1 MILITRTMERYTT
14 RLSLSKISKMRIAVL
29 FEDRCKPNSPAFEY
43 LQKYAGSCGAECIQV
58 DENDKC
64 KILEDACPPCL
75 MRAKN
80 CPGDA
85 VKVINL
91 PEELETDM
99 IHRYSLN
106 GFRLFRL
113 PTPSKDS
120 IIGILG
126 PNGMGKST
134 AFNILNGSI
143 IPNLGEFE
151 SSDCLWEDVI
161 ETLPRGELRDFLA
174 DLNES
179 TVKVALKPQYV
190 DHIPKAFKGNV
201 GKLLSSVNERGLYGE
216 MIEKFGLGHLL
227 ERNLDQLSGG
237 ELQRVAICA
246 TLLKQA
252 DVYFF
257 DEPSSYL
264 DIYER
269 MRIVR
274 IIQELSESARVIV
287 IEHDLAVLDVIADL
301 THIVYGKKGAFGI
314 FTPARTTR
322 KAINAYI
329 EGYLPEQN
337 VRIRDKPIKF
347 LEHPPRTGW
356 DGMELVE
363 WPKLSKKLG
372 SFNLDSN
379 AGELLS
385 GQVLGAVGANATGK
399 TTFVK
404 ILAGELKP
412 DDGEIENEIAVSYKP
427 QYIDIQEGMIVE
439 DLLKS
444 VEGYDEHTFSTELNR
459 PLNLEPLL
467 EREMQTLS
475 GGELQR
481 VAVAECLLKEADLY
495 LLDEPSAYLDANQ
508 RMVTAKTIRKFM
520 ENRGKSALI
529 VDHDIYFIDY
539 ISDGILCF
547 GGEPGKRGVVEG
559 PYKMREG
566 MNIFLERVDV
576 TFRRDKNTHRPRVN
590 KPDSRLDREQK
601 SKKEYYYSS

>member
-1 MILITRTMERYTT
+1 
-14 RLSLSKISKMRIAVL
+14 MRIAVL

-201 GKLLSSVNERGLYGE
+201 GKLLSSVNERGLYDE

>member
-1 MILITRTMERYTT
+1 
-14 RLSLSKISKMRIAVL
+14 MRIAVL

-481 VAVAECLLKEADLY
+481 VAVAKCLLKEADLY

>member
-1 MILITRTMERYTT
+1 
-14 RLSLSKISKMRIAVL
+14 MRIAVL
-29 FEDRCKPNSPAFEY
+29 FEDKCKPNSPAFEY
-43 LQKYAGSCGAECIQV
+43 LQKYAGSCGGECIQV

-113 PTPSKDS
+113 PTPSKES

-134 AFNILNGSI
+134 AFNILNGTI

-151 SSDCLWEDVI
+151 AEETLWENVI
-161 ETLPRGELRDFLA
+161 ETLPRGELRDFLTE
-174 DLNES
+174 LNES
-179 TVKVALKPQYV
+179 SVKVALKPQYV

-201 GKLLSSVNERGLYGE
+201 GKLLSSVNERGLYDE
-216 MIEKFGLGHLL
+216 MVDKFGLGHIL

-246 TLLKQA
+246 TLLKDA

-329 EGYLPEQN
+329 EGYLVEQN

-356 DGMELVE
+356 DGMGLVQ

-372 SFNLDSN
+372 SFSLEAK

-385 GQVLGAVGANATGK
+385 GQVLGVVGANATGK

-404 ILAGELKP
+404 MLAGDLEP
-412 DDGEIENEIAVSYKP
+412 DEGEIESDIAVSYKP
-427 QYIDIQEGMIVE
+427 QYINIQEGRIVE
-439 DLLKS
+439 DLLQS
-444 VEGYDEHTFSTELNR
+444 VEGYDEHILSTELSR

-481 VAVAECLLKEADLY
+481 VAIAECLLKEADLY

-508 RMVTAKTIRKFM
+508 RMVTAKAIRRFM
-520 ENRGKSALI
+520 ESRGKSALI

-547 GGEPGKRGVVEG
+547 GGDPGNKGIVEG

-590 KPDSRLDREQK
+590 KPGSRLDREQK

>member
-1 MILITRTMERYTT
+1 
-14 RLSLSKISKMRIAVL
+14 
-29 FEDRCKPNSPAFEY
+29 
-43 LQKYAGSCGAECIQV
+43 
-58 DENDKC
+58 
-64 KILEDACPPCL
+64 
-75 MRAKN
+75 
-80 CPGDA
+80 
-85 VKVINL
+85 
-91 PEELETDM
+91 
-99 IHRYSLN
+99 
-106 GFRLFRL
+106 
-113 PTPSKDS
+113 
-120 IIGILG
+120 
-126 PNGMGKST
+126 MGKST

-151 SSDCLWEDVI
+151 SNECVWEDVI
-161 ETLPRGELRDFLA
+161 ETLPRGELRDFLTE
-174 DLNES
+174 LNES
-179 TVKVALKPQYV
+179 SVKVALKPQYV

-201 GKLLSSVNERGLYGE
+201 GKLLSSVNERGLYDE
-216 MIEKFGLGHLL
+216 MVEKFGLGHLL

-246 TLLKQA
+246 TLLKKA

-274 IIQELSESARVIV
+274 IIQELAESARVIV

-329 EGYLPEQN
+329 EGYLVEQN

-356 DGMELVE
+356 DGLGLVQ

-372 SFNLDSN
+372 SFSLEAK

-385 GQVLGAVGANATGK
+385 GQVLGVVGANATGK

-404 ILAGELKP
+404 MLAGDLEP
-412 DDGEIENEIAVSYKP
+412 DEGQIESEIAVSYKP
-427 QYIDIQEGMIVE
+427 QYIDIQEGIIVQ
-439 DLLKS
+439 DLLQS

-481 VAVAECLLKEADLY
+481 IAIAECLLKEADLY

-508 RMVTAKTIRKFM
+508 RMVTAKTIRRFM

-547 GGEPGKRGVVEG
+547 GGDPGNKGIVEG

-590 KPDSRLDREQK
+590 KPGSRLDREQK

>member
-1 MILITRTMERYTT
+1 
-14 RLSLSKISKMRIAVL
+14 MRIAVL

-161 ETLPRGELRDFLA
+161 ETLPRGELRDFLT

-201 GKLLSSVNERGLYGE
+201 GKLLSSVNERGLYDE

-412 DDGEIENEIAVSYKP
+412 DEGKIENEIAVSYKP

-459 PLNLEPLL
+459 PLNLEQLL

-601 SKKEYYYSS
+601 SKKEYYYSR